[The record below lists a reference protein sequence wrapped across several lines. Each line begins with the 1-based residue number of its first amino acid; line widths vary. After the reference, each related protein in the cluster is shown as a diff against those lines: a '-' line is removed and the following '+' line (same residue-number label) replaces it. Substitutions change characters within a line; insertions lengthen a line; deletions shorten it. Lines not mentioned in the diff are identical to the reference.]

1 MNKVSLRKEFK
12 FFGENIQDVLS
23 SLGPYQ
29 VSRAASEIHT
39 TYFDTIDLRNLRNS
53 MDGQDIR
60 VQYRFRYYGSKN
72 DKKAEESGK
81 LHIKTTTP
89 FGDYKVHLDTT
100 RQNVENM
107 LTIRV
112 GQQVRKFM
120 VISYRR
126 QYFKNSFGMRITLDS
141 NIRSNYIGA
150 RISSDQSYIWSSNV
164 LEIKLPFLFEDR
176 ADQIFKLTSKEA
188 RFSKIERAAELAGLV
203 Q

>member
-1 MNKVSLRKEFK
+1 MNEVSLRKEFK
-12 FFGENIQDVLS
+12 FFGENMQDVLS

-29 VSRAASEIHT
+29 VSRAPSEIHT
-39 TYFDTIDLRNLRNS
+39 TYFDTIDLRNLHNS

-112 GQQVRKFM
+112 GQQVTKFM

-150 RISSDQSYIWSSNV
+150 KISSDQSYIWSSNV
-164 LEIKLPFLFEDR
+164 LEIKVPFLFEER

>member
-1 MNKVSLRKEFK
+1 VNKVSLRKEFK